1 MPYKIKKQSCKR
13 SDGKRGNYTLSYTDK
28 KGKKHSNCH
37 FSKKKAQGQISA
49 IEAENHLILKDI
61 IKEIFLELY
70 NQEDV

>member
-13 SDGKRGNYTLSYTDK
+13 SDGKRGNYILSYTDK

-49 IEAENHLILKDI
+49 IEADI